1 MTSGDAA
8 YVFEKAKTAVEL
20 TCIMTAEQIE
30 LFEDVLFKATR
41 KIREERKAQEEAQ
54 KGVTRC

>member
-30 LFEDVLFKATR
+30 LFEDVLYKATR
-41 KIREERKAQEEAQ
+41 KIREERKAQEALKE
-54 KGVTRC
+54 GING

>member
-8 YVFEKAKTAVEL
+8 YVFEKVKVAVEL
-20 TCIMTAEQIE
+20 TCIMTSEQIE

-41 KIREERKAQEEAQ
+41 KIREERKTQESL
-54 KGVTRC
+54 KDGVQGC